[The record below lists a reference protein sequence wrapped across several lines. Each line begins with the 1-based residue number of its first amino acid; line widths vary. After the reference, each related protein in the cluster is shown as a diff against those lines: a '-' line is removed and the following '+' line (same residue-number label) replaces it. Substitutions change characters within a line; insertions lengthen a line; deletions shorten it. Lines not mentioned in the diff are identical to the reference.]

1 MQRNE
6 HCRRAQGDA
15 HISPP
20 GKQEECGDRT
30 MDDRYRIVLASASPR
45 RRELLSQIG
54 LTFTVY
60 PSRGEEHAG
69 AAAPDALV
77 LELAAQKAAEVYG
90 RLTAG
95 KDLWTAVGNGAA
107 ARSEEAAA
115 GDAAVGDGTPV
126 RPEDL
131 PAERLLVIGADT
143 VVACGG
149 RILGKPAGR
158 EDACRM
164 LGELQG
170 KSHFVYTGVTV
181 IRSGRR
187 AERFSFYERTRVDF
201 YPMTPEEIAAYVGT
215 GEPMDKAG
223 AYGIQGRG
231 AAFIKGI
238 EGDYNNVVGLPVGRL
253 YQEMRQRNW
262 L

>member
-1 MQRNE
+1 
-6 HCRRAQGDA
+6 
-15 HISPP
+15 
-20 GKQEECGDRT
+20 

-95 KDLWTAVGNGAA
+95 KDLRTDAGSGTPEEP
-107 ARSEEAAA
+107 EEAAA
-115 GDAAVGDGTPV
+115 GDAASAGPEDAAAGDGTPAE
-126 RPEDL
+126 PEDL